1 MSILQVGAALRA
13 GDEHGTPLPEH
24 FSNGHLVS
32 GDWFLHQ
39 LLFQHLRLLQ
49 HGLQVPR
56 DDESALLQ
64 REGRR
69 QIKED

>member
-1 MSILQVGAALRA
+1 MSMQVGSAVRA
-13 GDEHGTPLPEH
+13 RVEYGTALPEH
-24 FSNGHLVS
+24 FSYGDLVP
-32 GDWFLHQ
+32 GDQLLHQ
-39 LLFQHLRLLQ
+39 LLLQHLRLLQ

-56 DDESALLQ
+56 DDESTLLQ